1 MDGYIMYSIK
11 VYLMLKKCENTLFK
25 KLEYGSINHE
35 RFNPWNSNLL
45 LTSKMK
51 QHCYKLFFFQKMS
64 FFKKKAKGI
73 MLGIGNPHELVI

>member
-1 MDGYIMYSIK
+1 MDGYIIYSIK

-45 LTSKMK
+45 RTSKMK
-51 QHCYKLFFFQKMS
+51 QYCYKLFFFKNELL
-64 FFKKKAKGI
+64 KKKAKGI